1 MKEILKDKNLL
12 TEITRIKEMMGV
24 QLLSEQAKPFAD
36 ILMQLL
42 SARGLSAYTSR
53 ITKLLRNPNNNDIK
67 KLLDELKVSN
77 KVNSAVKKAIT
88 DFEEEIVNRHTEQL
102 YTDMIK
108 DGLSNGLT
116 KRQITTKITNDLK
129 SIYGEFVDEKI
140 LAKFKLGLSK
150 RITDIES
157 SLSPK
162 TKPVE
167 IDVTEVP
174 PTPVVDTNLSLVDQS
189 WQKVTDSI
197 TPETMAKIN
206 GKYGTKWGEMLQQ
219 LKTAV
224 TTPFK
229 NSLRLQNEII
239 EDFGKWSKAG
249 ANERPV
255 IKNKIIAKLK
265 SLENS
270 QRNILDA
277 TNVWINTRVKPLAI
291 DGRGKILD
299 FEINELYQAIDK
311 KEGWGKIKYLEEVYN
326 SVGIAIKDII
336 DNKKLLNMAYLKVL
350 VKPITIPINITS
362 KIINKMFD
370 KNINMIGKLT
380 PEQSTALRKWFLTTN
395 PAGFEGL
402 KSAFKNNGKI
412 GGITYVGFQALYR
425 YFWLSTVFGI
435 YRTVGALF
443 VEGVDLTANTEI
455 SDNKIINYLFGTKDF
470 DELNKKFK
478 ENPNLSKYEYAE
490 VILEMINKQS
500 EPFKKWIGVW
510 PVSKVVDVIIDAII
524 LIQNGL
530 LTEKIRDV
538 EQEVDKSKEEVERV
552 TGETIDDITDRAENI
567 VDNINDSEPG
577 FRLWCKRNQK
587 EFAGYNVDN
596 DGLGR
601 TIENGAIITWLWN
614 NDTKTFDEY

>member
-1 MKEILKDKNLL
+1 MKETMKDKNLL

-24 QLLSEQAKPFAD
+24 QLLSEQPKPVVD
-36 ILMQLL
+36 LL
-42 SARGLSAYTSR
+42 NKLIGLPGLSKFSKR
-53 ITKLLRNPNNNDIK
+53 IASLKNAPNISDIK
-67 KLLDELKVSN
+67 KLFDEIKVQKN
-77 KVNSAVKKAIT
+77 VDIRVTEAIKK
-88 DFEEEIVNRHTEQL
+88 FEQGIVNRYKSAK
-102 YTDMIK
+102 YTNMIK
-108 DGLSNGLT
+108 DGLSKGKT
-116 KRQITTKITNDLK
+116 EYEITTEITNDLK
-129 SIYGEFVDEKI
+129 SVYGDFADGKI
-140 LAKFKLGLSK
+140 LDDFKLNLSK
-150 RITDIES
+150 NIQSARNTPSPRPEPIPEPRPEPS
-157 SLSPK
+157 SPI
-162 TKPVE
+162 PVAN
-167 IDVTEVP
+167 
-174 PTPVVDTNLSLVDQS
+174 TNLANIEKT
-189 WQKVTDSI
+189 WNEVTDSV
-197 TPETMAKIN
+197 TDETISKIN
-206 GKYGTKWGEMLQQ
+206 RKYGTKWGEMLER
-219 LKTAV
+219 LKTAI

-229 NSLRLQNEII
+229 NSIRLQNEII
-239 EDFGKWSKAG
+239 EDFGIWKKANPNSK
-249 ANERPV
+249 PV

-265 SLENS
+265 ALENS
-270 QRNILDA
+270 QQNILEA
-277 TNVWINTRVKPLAI
+277 TNTWIEKELRPKSAGDPVI
-291 DGRGKILD
+291 R
-299 FEINELYQAIDK
+299 ELYNKIK
-311 KEGWGKIKYLEEVYN
+311 GKEGWGKIKYLEEVYN
-326 SVGIAIKDII
+326 SIGIAIKDII

-380 PEQSTALRKWFLTTN
+380 PEQTTALRKWFLTTN

-402 KSAFKNNGKI
+402 KLAFKNNGKI

-443 VEGVDLTANTEI
+443 IEGVDLTANTEI

-478 ENPNLSKYEYAE
+478 ENPDLSKYEYAE

-538 EQEVDKSKEEVERV
+538 EQEVEKSKEEVERV

-567 VDNINDSEPG
+567 VDNIKDSELG
-577 FRLWCKRNQK
+577 FRLWCERNEK
-587 EFAGYNVDN
+587 EFAGYNVDG

-601 TIENGAIITWLWN
+601 TKKNDVITTWSWN

>member
-1 MKEILKDKNLL
+1 MKETMKDKNLL

-24 QLLSEQAKPFAD
+24 QLLSEQPKPVVD
-36 ILMQLL
+36 LL
-42 SARGLSAYTSR
+42 NKLIGLPGLSKFSKR
-53 ITKLLRNPNNNDIK
+53 IASLKNAPNISDIK
-67 KLLDELKVSN
+67 KLFDEIKVQKN
-77 KVNSAVKKAIT
+77 VDIRVTEAIKK
-88 DFEEEIVNRHTEQL
+88 FEQGIVNRYKSAK
-102 YTDMIK
+102 YTNMIK
-108 DGLSNGLT
+108 DGLSKGKT
-116 KRQITTKITNDLK
+116 EYEITTEITNDLK
-129 SIYGEFVDEKI
+129 SVYGDFADGKI
-140 LAKFKLGLSK
+140 LDDFKLNLSK
-150 RITDIES
+150 NIQSARNTPSPRPEPIPEPRPEPS
-157 SLSPK
+157 SP
-162 TKPVE
+162 
-167 IDVTEVP
+167 I
-174 PTPVVDTNLSLVDQS
+174 PVVNTNLANIEKT
-189 WQKVTDSI
+189 WNEVTDSV
-197 TPETMAKIN
+197 TDETISKIN
-206 GKYGTKWGEMLQQ
+206 RKYGTKWGEMLER
-219 LKTAV
+219 LKTAI

-229 NSLRLQNEII
+229 NSIRLQNEII
-239 EDFGKWSKAG
+239 EDFGIWKKANPNSK
-249 ANERPV
+249 PV

-265 SLENS
+265 ALENS
-270 QRNILDA
+270 QQNILEA
-277 TNVWINTRVKPLAI
+277 TNTWIEKELRPKSAGDPVI
-291 DGRGKILD
+291 R
-299 FEINELYQAIDK
+299 ELYNKIK
-311 KEGWGKIKYLEEVYN
+311 GKEGWGKIKYLEEVYN
-326 SVGIAIKDII
+326 SIGIAIKDII

-380 PEQSTALRKWFLTTN
+380 PEQTTALRKWFLTTN

-402 KSAFKNNGKI
+402 KLAFKNNGKI

-443 VEGVDLTANTEI
+443 IEGVDLTANTEI

-478 ENPNLSKYEYAE
+478 ENPDLSKYEYAE

-538 EQEVDKSKEEVERV
+538 EQEVEKSKEEVERV

-567 VDNINDSEPG
+567 VDNIKDSEPG
-577 FRLWCKRNQK
+577 FRLWCERNEK
-587 EFAGYNVDN
+587 EFAGYNVDG

-601 TIENGAIITWLWN
+601 TKKNGVITTWSWN